1 MTSKRIVMN
10 TLCIVL
16 LVSLFGPAPSSS
28 IASSG
33 PSELEDIA
41 SEIASLKER
50 NDRLNARLD
59 DRSDRRWLADD
70 RKDEIRTVVHDVLA
84 DTDRRINR
92 LGAPLVAGYSDAHG
106 FHLRTADDTFALHI
120 QGMVQTR
127 WIFNRSTSG
136 QQYTN
141 TQAVVDNFTGSDSP
155 LGPENGWGFQI
166 RRAKVTFRGHVVDP
180 SWRFKLQTNFRSNG
194 SAVFQDAYIIKELQD
209 GFSIRVGQF
218 KEAWLR
224 EEMISDRR
232 QLAVERSVI
241 NGFFGQ
247 GRSVGLEG
255 RYRTDTFDVTLGATN
270 GMRTTLE
277 SAPTVT
283 SFSDAPTDWSLFG
296 RLQCIIAGTW
306 NDFRTLNASIESI
319 TSVMIGIAGM
329 SQTYGENSNTE
340 TLYGYDP
347 NLIFLGTS
355 LRTLDGSMV
364 SGLTADV
371 SVKHRDLTFF
381 AALAW
386 QQISTKTQGSG
397 PFVVGRVPF
406 EVPRFNPWGFVVQ
419 AGWAATKEVELF
431 ARYSYLDADMD
442 DLAAPP
448 ALALPLAYGSSVS
461 SVLTVGVNWF
471 LSDKVK
477 VTVDTGLNLESS
489 FAGISESRLR
499 GAGWVPTSSSDQWNL
514 RAQLQL
520 QF

>member
-10 TLCIVL
+10 TLCIIL
-16 LVSLFGPAPSSS
+16 LVSLFGPAASSS
-28 IASSG
+28 VASSG

-59 DRSDRRWLADD
+59 DRSDRRWLAGD
-70 RKDEIRTVVHDVLA
+70 RKAEIRTLVHDVLA
-84 DTDRRINR
+84 DTERRINR
-92 LGAPLVAGYSDAHG
+92 LGAPLGGGYSDAHG
-106 FHLRTADDTFALHI
+106 FHLRTADDTFKLNIH
-120 QGMVQTR
+120 GMVQTR

-141 TQAVVDNFTGSDSP
+141 TQAVVDNVTGSDSP
-155 LGPENGWGFQI
+155 LGPENGSGFQI

-180 SWRFKLQTNFRSNG
+180 SWRYKLETNFRSNG
-194 SAVFQDAYIIKELQD
+194 SAVFQDAYIVKEFED

-224 EEMISDRR
+224 EQMVSDRR

-247 GRSVGLEG
+247 GRSVGVEG
-255 RYRTDTFDVTLGATN
+255 RYRNDTFDITVGATN
-270 GMRTTLE
+270 GMRTTLQ
-277 SAPTVT
+277 SAPTFT
-283 SFSDAPTDWSLFG
+283 NFSDAPTEWSFCG
-296 RLQCIIAGTW
+296 RFQYILAGAW
-306 NDFRTLNASIESI
+306 KDFRNLNASIDSS
-319 TSVMIGIAGM
+319 TSVMVGVAGM
-329 SQTYGENSNTE
+329 SQKYGERSNTDS
-340 TLYGYDP
+340 LFGFDP
-347 NLIFLGTS
+347 NQIFLGTS
-355 LRTLDGSMV
+355 LGTLDGSMV

-371 SVKHRDLTFF
+371 SIKHRDLTFF
-381 AALAW
+381 AAIAW
-386 QQISTKTQGSG
+386 QQISTRTQGSG
-397 PFVVGRVPF
+397 PFVVGTVPF
-406 EVPRFNPWGFVVQ
+406 EVPRINPWGFVVQ
-419 AGWAATKEVELF
+419 GGWAATGEIELF

-461 SVLTVGVNWF
+461 SVITLGVNWF

-477 VTVDTGLNLESS
+477 LTVDTGLNLDSS
-489 FAGISESRLR
+489 FAGITGGRLR